1 MATEEI
7 IRLETQEFDK
17 FIRGTDL
24 PVLVELIDPQIAQ
37 CKAVDF
43 IMEKMN
49 KEFQGKIKIC
59 RINVYMQTELLNRYK
74 VHTIPSVLIFAKWNL
89 VRVIEGLK
97 SQSDYMQAA
106 VEACKIS

>member
-1 MATEEI
+1 MAAEEI
-7 IRLETQEFDK
+7 IRLDSQNFDQ

-43 IMEKMN
+43 IMEKLN
-49 KEFQGKIKIC
+49 KELQGKAKIC

-74 VHTIPSVLIFAKWNL
+74 IQTVPSVLIFAKWNL
-89 VRVIEGLK
+89 IKVIEGLK
-97 SQSDYMQAA
+97 SQAEYMQAA
-106 VEACKIS
+106 EEACNIN